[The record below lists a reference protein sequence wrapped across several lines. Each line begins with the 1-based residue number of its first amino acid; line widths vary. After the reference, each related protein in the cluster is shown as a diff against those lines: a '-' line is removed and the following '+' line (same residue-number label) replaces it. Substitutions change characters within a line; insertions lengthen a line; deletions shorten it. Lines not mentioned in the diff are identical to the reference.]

1 MVVVVD
7 VPIEN
12 YANSFHFIVNVK
24 MFCNTNIVTVELQ
37 SDLLSVVCLYTCSA
51 IPLPIPHTTPPCL
64 YTCSG
69 SLSCLRWLFNTILR
83 IILKVIN
90 NDH

>member
-37 SDLLSVVCLYTCSA
+37 SDLLSVVCLYTCS
-51 IPLPIPHTTPPCL
+51 
-64 YTCSG
+64 G